1 LSRWELAKQNQTMS
15 PTSPNRSGQI
25 NGLTETVIQHA
36 QLVLRDFLV
45 LCSSDTRFARPT
57 YDYLLTAYAG
67 VTLAEYCSSI
77 PDVHATY
84 TLMENVR
91 TQASIPRSIEGVFS
105 WATNVVQ
112 KKARDYVDS
121 SASINVNDTF
131 FSYPVSVAEWAPF
144 RFIDSMP
151 ASGWD
156 ELNGSMHH
164 F

>member
-1 LSRWELAKQNQTMS
+1 MS
-15 PTSPNRSGQI
+15 PNSPSRNEHI
-25 NGLTETVIQHA
+25 NESTERVIQHS
-36 QLVLRDFLV
+36 QRVLSDFLI
-45 LCSSDTRFARPT
+45 LCSSDTRFVRPT

-67 VTLAEYCSSI
+67 VTLAEYCSNIS
-77 PDVHATY
+77 DVNATY

-121 SASINVNDTF
+121 NVSINVNDTF
-131 FSYPVSVAEWAPF
+131 FSYPASVAEWAPF

-156 ELNGSMHH
+156 EMNNSMQH